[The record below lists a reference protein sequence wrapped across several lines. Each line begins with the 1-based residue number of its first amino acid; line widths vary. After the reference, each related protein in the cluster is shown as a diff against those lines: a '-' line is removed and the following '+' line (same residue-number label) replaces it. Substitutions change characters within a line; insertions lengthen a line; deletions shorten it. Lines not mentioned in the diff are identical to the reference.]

1 MRPQRILAQ
10 QNLCHFLKV
19 SEQIMYGFKQLL
31 MRNSGRLLLFPS
43 GIWMDFL
50 MHQPALLHGCQVAKA
65 MPNVSLHKSL
75 RTPNKLRTKFSYRI

>member
-1 MRPQRILAQ
+1 
-10 QNLCHFLKV
+10 
-19 SEQIMYGFKQLL
+19 MYSFKQLL

-50 MHQPALLHGCQVAKA
+50 THQPALLHGCQVTKA